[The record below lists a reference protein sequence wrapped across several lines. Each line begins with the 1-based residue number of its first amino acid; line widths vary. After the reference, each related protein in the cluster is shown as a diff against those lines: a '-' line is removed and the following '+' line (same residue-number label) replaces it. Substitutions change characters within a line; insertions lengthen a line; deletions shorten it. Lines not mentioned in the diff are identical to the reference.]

1 MKQKFTLYFFLTTMT
16 SEASKYLNEELG
28 VYLNVKQEIWS

>member
-16 SEASKYLNEELG
+16 SEASKYLNEQLG
-28 VYLNVKQEIWS
+28 VYLNVKQEI